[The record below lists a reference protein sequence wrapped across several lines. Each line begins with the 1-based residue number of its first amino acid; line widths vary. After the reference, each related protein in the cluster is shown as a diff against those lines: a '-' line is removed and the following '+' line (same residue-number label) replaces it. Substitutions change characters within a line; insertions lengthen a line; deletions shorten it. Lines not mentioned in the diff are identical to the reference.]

1 MVQIGN
7 TQNKMPSV
15 HPPLISPSGSK
26 SHKAPAAPNSQKR
39 QSLDSSVNQ
48 QSQQSVEKM
57 DKPID
62 RDHSSSSLSQ
72 VRELSK

>member
-1 MVQIGN
+1 MLPIGN

-15 HPPLISPSGSK
+15 HPPLISSSVSK
-26 SHKAPAAPNSQKR
+26 SHKAPAAPDSQKR
-39 QSLDSSVNQ
+39 PSLDSNVNQ
-48 QSQQSVEKM
+48 QSQQSGEKM

-72 VRELSK
+72 VRELSE